1 MCATSVVQEWSPSLA
16 VVETIASR
24 EDVDSA
30 ELDVPLYEA
39 IDPDALDAL
48 LRNTADAR
56 GGGPVRIDFTYCGYR
71 VTVASDGSVQVS
83 ADS

>member
-24 EDVDSA
+24 EGVDSA

-39 IDPDALDAL
+39 VDPDALDAL
-48 LRNTADAR
+48 FRKAPAAR
-56 GGGPVRIDFTYCGYR
+56 SGGPVRIEFTYCGYR
-71 VTVASDGSVQVS
+71 VTVGSDGSVQVS